1 MRVEIPYDWVLSKLE
16 LVHILKHFWKL
27 TRLLFH
33 SILIEKYRPGCVV
46 TYRSGHLT
54 MGEII
59 WYSNGWKSHQN
70 HRKKKNTPF
79 AVCGN
84 PPGYHLLMTVGL
96 EPTKMTHAVSGS
108 RILSLTWIK
117 AVMIKLLRPSVTC
130 KKWHSLDLRKY
141 FYFRSMLFI

>member
-96 EPTKMTHAVSGS
+96 EPTKMRTP
-108 RILSLTWIK
+108 SLVLESYLWPEL
-117 AVMIKLLRPSVTC
+117 KLLWSNYSGPQLLAKSDIV
-130 KKWHSLDLRKY
+130 
-141 FYFRSMLFI
+141 